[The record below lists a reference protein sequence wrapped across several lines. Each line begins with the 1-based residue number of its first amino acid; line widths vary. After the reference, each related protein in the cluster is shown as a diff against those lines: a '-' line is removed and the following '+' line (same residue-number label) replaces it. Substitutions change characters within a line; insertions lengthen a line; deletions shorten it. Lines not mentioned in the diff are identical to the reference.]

1 VRTISSSQTP
11 IIEAYVGEFASG
23 KSENAINRALDLLES
38 GRQVTLIDLDL
49 VAPFYTLRPIQA
61 QLKERGLNVVTWE
74 TGKTMGLGEAGSV
87 LRPDMRWALRREG
100 DIILD
105 VGYGVM
111 GTRTLNLV
119 EGALTNPY
127 LQVIAVINLC
137 RPVTGS
143 LDLIVDYVR
152 SLTRVDGL
160 LNNTHLGE
168 ETTLELVQEGARVV
182 TQAAEM
188 LELPVI
194 ATAAVWELANQM
206 GKQDCM
212 GNPVRGLRRFM
223 PAAYW

>member
-1 VRTISSSQTP
+1 M
-11 IIEAYVGEFASG
+11 GEFASG

>member
-1 VRTISSSQTP
+1 MIP

-23 KSENAINRALDLLES
+23 KSENAINRALELLES
-38 GRQVTLIDLDL
+38 GRRVSLVDLDL
-49 VAPFYTLRPIQA
+49 VAPFYTLRPVQSE
-61 QLKERGLNVVTWE
+61 LKERGLDVVTWE
-74 TGKTMGLGEAGSV
+74 TRETMGVGEAGSI
-87 LRPDMRWALRREG
+87 LRPEMRWALRRQG

-127 LQVIAVINLC
+127 LKVIAVVNLC

-143 LDLIVDYVR
+143 LDLIVDYIR

-168 ETTLELVQEGARVV
+168 ETTLEVVQEGARVV
-182 TQAAEM
+182 TQAAEL

-194 ATAAVWELANQM
+194 ATATVWELASLM
-206 GKQDCM
+206 GEQDCM
-212 GNPVRGLRRFM
+212 GNPVRGLCRFM
-223 PAAYW
+223 PEAYW

>member
-1 VRTISSSQTP
+1 MRTISSSQTP

-61 QLKERGLNVVTWE
+61 QLKERGLNVVSWE

>member
-1 VRTISSSQTP
+1 MRTISSSQTP